1 MITCIQRKRTVR
13 GMTQQELADAA
24 GISRT
29 CLSLIE
35 NGMAEPKLVT
45 MKKVG
50 DALGVRWQELIEE

>member
-35 NGMAEPKLVT
+35 NGMADLS
-45 MKKVG
+45 
-50 DALGVRWQELIEE
+50 L

>member
-1 MITCIQRKRTVR
+1 MMTCIQRKRAVR

-35 NGMAEPKLVT
+35 TGMAEPKIET

-50 DALGVRWQELIEE
+50 EALGVRWQELVEE

>member
-1 MITCIQRKRTVR
+1 MTTYIQKKRAVR

-35 NGMAEPKLVT
+35 NGMAEPKIET

>member
-1 MITCIQRKRTVR
+1 MMTCIQTERAVR

-35 NGMAEPKLVT
+35 TGIVVPRIET
-45 MKKVG
+45 IKKVSM
-50 DALGVRWQELIEE
+50 ALGVKWQELIDE